1 MSTVKSDIDV
11 NVPISVAYNQWT
23 QFESFPQFMGGIDSI
38 TQVDDTHTHW
48 KVSIAGIKREFDAE
62 ITEQLPDER
71 VAWNSI
77 GGEDHAGVVTFH
89 RIADD
94 QTRVSVQ
101 LDWKPEGIVEKVGA
115 LLQVDDIQIDRDLH
129 RFKELIESNG
139 FETGAWRGTVE
150 REPDATGR

>member
-38 TQVDDTHTHW
+38 SQVDDTHTHRN
-48 KVSIAGIKREFDAE
+48 VSIAGIKREFDAE
-62 ITEQLPDER
+62 ITEQKPDER
-71 VAWNSI
+71 VAWKSI
-77 GGEDHAGVVTFH
+77 GGETHAGVVTFH

-101 LDWKPEGIVEKVGA
+101 LDWKPEGLVEKVGA

>member
-48 KVSIAGIKREFDAE
+48 NVSIAGIKREFDAE
-62 ITEQLPDER
+62 ITEQQPDER
-71 VAWNSI
+71 VAWNSV

-101 LDWKPEGIVEKVGA
+101 LEWKPEGLIEKVGA

-139 FETGAWRGTVE
+139 FETGAWRGTVD
-150 REPDATGR
+150 RAPDATGR

>member
-23 QFESFPQFMGGIDSI
+23 QFESFPHFMGGIDSI

-101 LDWKPEGIVEKVGA
+101 LEWKPEGLIEKVGA

>member
-38 TQVDDTHTHW
+38 TQSDDTHTHW
-48 KVSIAGIKREFDAE
+48 NVSIAGIKREFDAE
-62 ITEQLPDER
+62 ITEQKPDER
-71 VAWNSI
+71 VAWKSI
-77 GGEDHAGVVTFH
+77 GGETHAGVVTFH